1 MSQKSRASKKHNFDV
16 KSLCRVEEG
25 YNLVVDPLYGGPD
38 LKQRHTEMLVKE
50 DHSWA
55 VSLCSSPSQCDT
67 VVYNMSHHFNLYL
80 PYIFE
85 QYHMRGSSVV
95 AL

>member
-1 MSQKSRASKKHNFDV
+1 MSQKSRASKKHNFNI
-16 KSLCRVEEG
+16 KSHVEEG
-25 YNLVVDPLYGGPD
+25 YNLVVDPLFGGPD